1 MQRESPLLHYLAMQ
15 CVANRAPLSFFNN
28 FVVEKNGENKDMLDI
43 ENRGLKPIADFARI
57 LALRSN
63 IRGTNTFERLK
74 RLLAVGEISKE
85 LFNATIEAYELQMQL
100 QVIHQLSQ
108 IESGSTPDNFI
119 NPAHLT
125 DIEERMLKDAFR
137 VIEKMQGVLVKLFPE
152 A

>member
-1 MQRESPLLHYLAMQ
+1 
-15 CVANRAPLSFFNN
+15 
-28 FVVEKNGENKDMLDI
+28 
-43 ENRGLKPIADFARI
+43 
-57 LALRSN
+57 
-63 IRGTNTFERLK
+63 
-74 RLLAVGEISKE
+74 
-85 LFNATIEAYELQMQL
+85 MQL

-119 NPAHLT
+119 TPAHLT